1 MTNSLWSTVV
11 GGLALLA
18 VSAGGGGLLLA
29 NSTRADVETLK
40 EQVPATELRMQAV
53 EKGLAAL
60 KASTDTRAEHDAEFR
75 DEQRQ
80 ANSALGRKLDA
91 LLRRPQ

>member
-1 MTNSLWSTVV
+1 MTNSLRSTVV
-11 GGLALLA
+11 GSLVLLA
-18 VSAGGGGLLLA
+18 VSAGSGGLLLV

-40 EQVPATELRMQAV
+40 AQAPASELRMQAV

-75 DEQRQ
+75 IEQRT
-80 ANSALGRKLDA
+80 ANAALNRKLDT
-91 LLRRPQ
+91 LLARPQ